1 MYPGRVAMTG
11 APSTADTGYRSN
23 LAALAAAQK
32 PARGTA
38 AYGRYVN
45 RPAGRRVAALGHVVG
60 MTPNVASVISAT
72 MSGVGILVLAV
83 LEPTWATGL
92 VVAALLAGG
101 YVMDSVDGQLARLR
115 GGGSVSGEWLDHTID
130 CFKTSL
136 LHLAVLVSW
145 FRFPPVDPDAALLV
159 PVGYEVVQVTLYFGL
174 ILVPFLRAKA
184 AARVPV
190 QPAGAV
196 PAHAADEHPARKWL
210 ILPTD
215 YGFLCWLFV
224 LMGWPLAFFWAY
236 AGMAALS
243 AGMLGLAL
251 RKWWRE
257 LRELD
262 RLAV

>member
-1 MYPGRVAMTG
+1 MNG
-11 APSTADTGYRSN
+11 ARTARETGYRFH

-32 PARGTA
+32 PPRGTA

-45 RPAGRRVAALGHVVG
+45 RPAGRRVAALGHVAG
-60 MTPNVASVISAT
+60 MTPNIASVISAG
-72 MSGVGILVLAV
+72 MSGVGIVVIAT
-83 LEPTWATGL
+83 LEPTWSTGL
-92 VVAALLAGG
+92 CVALLLAGG

-136 LHLAVLVSW
+136 LHLAVLISW
-145 FRFPPVDPDAALLV
+145 FRFPPVDEDAALLV
-159 PVGYEVVQVTLYFGL
+159 PLAYEVVQVTLYFGL
-174 ILVPFLRAKA
+174 IVVPFLRNKA
-184 AARVPV
+184 AARLTVD
-190 QPAGAV
+190 PAPSPTSSA
-196 PAHAADEHPARKWL
+196 PSREHPARKWL

-224 LMGWPLAFFWAY
+224 LTGWPVAFFWSY
-236 AGMAALS
+236 TGMATLS
-243 AGMLGLAL
+243 AVMLALAL

-262 RLAV
+262 HQDA